1 MLSPDT
7 INKSQFHLPSSRAMR
22 LPMKI
27 RLATTDAEVRMAQ
40 RLRYHVFHEECGA
53 SLSGMNGLDVDRFD
67 AASQHLLV
75 IDPNADGEFPVAD
88 GTLVGTYRLITQESA
103 ASLGGFYSESEFDL
117 APLLARHEGLRFLE
131 LGRSCVLKQA
141 RGMAVIELLW
151 QGIWDFVRENRI
163 DVMLGCASF
172 EGTNPQAHA
181 AALSLLAQNFTAADE
196 WQVRARPERHNAMN
210 LLAPGSYD
218 ARRAAFELPPLVKGY
233 LRLGCRFGEGCVVDC
248 DFNTV
253 DVLVVLPVASI
264 NPRYFARFGAP
275 A

>member
-1 MLSPDT
+1 METDAAGVETHFP
-7 INKSQFHLPSSRAMR
+7 LPSSRAMR

-27 RLATTDAEVRMAQ
+27 RLAQTEDEVRMAQ
-40 RLRYHVFHEECGA
+40 KLRYHVFHEERGA
-53 SLSGMNGLDVDRFD
+53 RLTATGGLDQDHFD
-67 AASQHLLV
+67 AASHHLLV
-75 IDPNADGEFPVAD
+75 IDPHAEGHFPLGDGA
-88 GTLVGTYRLITQESA
+88 LVGTYRLITQQSA
-103 ASLGGFYSESEFDL
+103 AALGGFYSESEFDL
-117 APLLARHEGLRFLE
+117 APLLSRHKSLQFLE

-151 QGIWDFVRENRI
+151 QGIWDFVRENKI

-172 EGTNPQAHA
+172 DGTNPQDHA
-181 AALSLLAQNFTAADE
+181 AALSLLAQNFTAAGE
-196 WQVRARPERHNAMN
+196 WAVRARPSRFQTMN
-210 LLAPGSYD
+210 LMAPGSFD
-218 ARRAAFELPPLVKGY
+218 AKRAAFGLPPLVKGY
-233 LRLGCRFGEGCVVDC
+233 LRLGCRFGEGCVIDH